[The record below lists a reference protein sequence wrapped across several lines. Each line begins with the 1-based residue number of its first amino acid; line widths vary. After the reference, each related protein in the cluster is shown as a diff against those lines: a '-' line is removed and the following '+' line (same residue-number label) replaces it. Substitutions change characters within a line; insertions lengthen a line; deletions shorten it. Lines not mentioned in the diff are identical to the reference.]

1 MSTPQPVGVAN
12 SGNMLLWNDGNGAFD
27 LWVSVNNGDLSTHY
41 TYGPYP
47 GWSALAVTAGADQVP
62 RILWTKTDGSAALWS
77 VNPSNGT
84 FTQTTYGPYPGWTAR
99 GLAVGG
105 DNVPR
110 VMWTN
115 TDGTMSL
122 WRVATDGTFT
132 SANYGPYTGYTA
144 SLIAAGPNS
153 TPCILWTKSDGS
165 ISLWND
171 VAGAADYVHTEYGPY
186 SGWTAV
192 SLAVDANNA
201 PRILWSHPS
210 DSTESL
216 WNVAPGG
223 GFTQKYYSGPQ
234 YYRLVG
240 VGSGVSSNLGG
251 DAQLLYAASDGTTD
265 IARIFANG
273 PVQSSYS
280 PPTPSSTGGGGGGGG
295 GGTTATPN
303 PHGQYVFNG
312 YSGGTLTSSDGS
324 ASVTPPG
331 PISSN
336 NSIDAYPDAANV
348 YGGSATFSGYHTTAT
363 NASVQLGGTIYAS
376 FKWQADAGYAGSPTP
391 AQVTVIQRCT
401 ASWSMSGYTSGFSG
415 QCNSGLS
422 PAHGFVSG
430 TYSDSAGGIGS
441 TGVVNN
447 PGQGFTVSCSPS
459 AIVSGFEGGTSYQC
473 SYGTVNFAYTAA
485 AVTMNLAGV
494 TPDAKG
500 NDHILIGQRCSAS
513 LDSIP
518 SSLTRN
524 IKWSVGGQTVQKSD
538 WVVSSDRTQ
547 AVFLGP
553 NAAYTYTQAN
563 SSTSPPSWY
572 WDDYAATETVS
583 CTATITPPTGQGV
596 AFPITGSQNVV
607 LDVPTYQNHEPIG
620 VVQLNTH
627 HYSQP
632 GYPWLSAGG
641 GDSNA
646 PLAEQADGI
655 TFDDTVSPPISPAP
669 AYKGPGTWYHTQLV
683 SVSRFETKTGAAS
696 AIPALGNSVT
706 GALDYAPGPSYVY
719 VGTFK
724 ADGTNAASQQIGAD
738 NDNPALPVYDAYQEY
753 SVKNEKFQDYIMYT
767 PPTPP
772 VGDSID
778 VPLFYY
784 QWSWNVDVRTPSL
797 WSNWNDA
804 PTSGTITPP
813 SGTQRMFIYPT
824 WSSLRNLN
832 WASP

>member
-1 MSTPQPVGVAN
+1 MSTPQLVGSA
-12 SGNMLLWNDGNGAFD
+12 SGVNTLLWNDGNGVAD
-27 LWVSVNNGDLSTHY
+27 LWVFGSGPYTHY
-41 TYGPYP
+41 TYGPYA
-47 GWSALAVTAGADQVP
+47 GWTPVALAAGQNTVP
-62 RILWTKTDGSAALWS
+62 RILWTNADGRISLWRVDAS
-77 VNPSNGT
+77 GG
-84 FTQTTYGPYPGWTAR
+84 FTQNTWGPYSGWTAH

-110 VMWTN
+110 VMLTN

-122 WRVATDGTFT
+122 WKVATDGTFT
-132 SANYGPYTGYTA
+132 FANYGPYAGWTA
-144 SLIAAGPNS
+144 SLIAAGIDSIPR
-153 TPCILWTKSDGS
+153 ILWTKSDGS
-165 ISLWND
+165 ISLWDD
-171 VAGAADYVHTEYGPY
+171 VQGAADFSFQNYGPY
-186 SGWTAV
+186 PGWTAM
-192 SLAVDANNA
+192 SISVDVTGS
-201 PRILWSHPS
+201 PRILWNHPA
-210 DSTESL
+210 DSTTSL
-216 WNVAPGG
+216 WSVAPGG
-223 GFTQKYYSGPQ
+223 GFTYQNYNNPAGSSPVAVGTG
-234 YYRLVG
+234 LMTVG
-240 VGSGVSSNLGG
+240 VS
-251 DAQLLYAASDGTTD
+251 AQLLYVQPDGTVVINYLAPDGSSSLMET
-265 IARIFANG
+265 FA
-273 PVQSSYS
+273 
-280 PPTPSSTGGGGGGGG
+280 PPSGSGGTGGGTG

-312 YSGGTLTSSDGS
+312 YSGGTLTSSDGTT
-324 ASVTPPG
+324 SVTPPG

-348 YGGSATFSGYHTTAT
+348 YGGSATFISGYHTTAT
-363 NASVQLGGTIYAS
+363 NPSVQFGGTIYAS
-376 FKWQADAGYAGSPTP
+376 FKWQADPGYANSPTP
-391 AQVTVIQRCT
+391 TQVTVIQRCT
-401 ASWSMSGYTSGFSG
+401 ASWTAQGTFSA
-415 QCNSGLS
+415 QCNSGLGQS
-422 PAHGFVSG
+422 RSSSQSGAAKGSVSG
-430 TYSDSAGGIGS
+430 VGAT
-441 TGVVNN
+441 VVNN
-447 PGQGFTVSCSPS
+447 PGTSFTVSCSPS
-459 AIVSGFEGGTSYQC
+459 ASINGIAGGTNYQGYV
-473 SYGTVNFAYTAA
+473 SFVYTAA

-494 TPDAKG
+494 TPDANG

-513 LDSIP
+513 LGSIP

-538 WVVSSDRTQ
+538 WVVSTDRTQ

-553 NAAYTYTQAN
+553 NAAYTYTQAD

-596 AFPITGSQNVV
+596 AFPITGTQNVV
-607 LDVPTYQNHEPIG
+607 LDVPTYRNHEPIG

-627 HYSQP
+627 HYSKP

-641 GDSNA
+641 GDSNV

-655 TFDDTVSPPISPAP
+655 TFDDTVFPPISPAP
-669 AYKGPGTWYHTQLV
+669 AYNGTGTWYHTQLI

-719 VGTFK
+719 DGRFQ

-738 NDNPALPVYDAYQEY
+738 NDSPGFLVYDAYQEY

-784 QWSWNVDVRTPSL
+784 QWSWNVDVRTSSL

-804 PTSGTITPP
+804 PTGGTITPP